1 MKKIL
6 ACIICLTLAF
16 GVTACG
22 KASDKD
28 SNGDTKI
35 ISDAKNK
42 QENSKSDTKKEV
54 SKKEVNKKE
63 VAGDAGKGKSSKSK
77 SKTNSNKSKTNSN
90 KIDVDLNNLNANVV
104 YSQVFLMM
112 TEPDKFIGKRIRMS
126 GQFNVYAAEEGNPSG
141 VTEYYA
147 IIIADAQACC
157 QQGIEFVWPGHTY
170 PEGFPEVKSNASV
183 TGIFEVYE
191 ENGKK
196 YCRLVAD
203 TVEPL

>member
-42 QENSKSDTKKEV
+42 QENSKSNTKKEV

-77 SKTNSNKSKTNSN
+77 SKTNSNK
-90 KIDVDLNNLNANVV
+90 IDVDLNNLNANVV
-104 YSQVFLMM
+104 YAQVFQMM

-126 GQFNVYAAEEGNPSG
+126 GQFNVYAAQEGNPSG

-196 YCRLVAD
+196 YCRLIAD

>member
-42 QENSKSDTKKEV
+42 QENSKSNTKKEV
-54 SKKEVNKKE
+54 SKKE

-77 SKTNSNKSKTNSN
+77 SKTSSN
-90 KIDVDLNNLNANVV
+90 KIDIDLNNLNANVV
-104 YSQVFLMM
+104 YAQVFQMM

-126 GQFNVYAAEEGNPSG
+126 GQFNVYAAQEGNPSG

-170 PEGFPEVKSNASV
+170 PDGFPEVKSNASV

-196 YCRLVAD
+196 YCRLIAD

>member
-54 SKKEVNKKE
+54 SKKEV
-63 VAGDAGKGKSSKSK
+63 AGDAGKGKSSKS
-77 SKTNSNKSKTNSN
+77 KSKTNSN

-104 YSQVFLMM
+104 YAQVFQMM

-170 PEGFPEVKSNASV
+170 PDGFPEVKSNASV

-196 YCRLVAD
+196 YCRLIAD
-203 TVEPL
+203 SVEQL

>member
-77 SKTNSNKSKTNSN
+77 SKTKGN

-126 GQFNVYAAEEGNPSG
+126 GQFNVYAAQEGNPSG

-183 TGIFEVYE
+183 TGIFDVYE

-196 YCRLVAD
+196 YCRLIAD
-203 TVEPL
+203 SVEQL

>member
-28 SNGDTKI
+28 SNGDSKI

-77 SKTNSNKSKTNSN
+77 SKTKGN

-170 PEGFPEVKSNASV
+170 PEGFPEVKSIASV

-203 TVEPL
+203 SVEQL

>member
-42 QENSKSDTKKEV
+42 QENSKSNTKKDV
-54 SKKEVNKKE
+54 SKKE

-196 YCRLVAD
+196 YCRLIAD

>member
-63 VAGDAGKGKSSKSK
+63 VAGDTGKGKSSKS
-77 SKTNSNKSKTNSN
+77 KSKTNSN

-126 GQFNVYAAEEGNPSG
+126 GQFNVYAAQEGNPSG

-203 TVEPL
+203 SVEQL

>member
-54 SKKEVNKKE
+54 NKKE
-63 VAGDAGKGKSSKSK
+63 VADNAGKGKSSKSK
-77 SKTNSNKSKTNSN
+77 SKTKGN

-126 GQFNVYAAEEGNPSG
+126 GQFNVYAAQEGNPSG

-170 PEGFPEVKSNASV
+170 PDCFPEVKSNASV

>member
-54 SKKEVNKKE
+54 SKKEV
-63 VAGDAGKGKSSKSK
+63 ADDAGKGKSSKS
-77 SKTNSNKSKTNSN
+77 KSKTNSN

-196 YCRLVAD
+196 YCRLIAD
-203 TVEPL
+203 SVEQL

>member
-54 SKKEVNKKE
+54 SKKEV
-63 VAGDAGKGKSSKSK
+63 AGDAGKDKSSKSK

>member
-54 SKKEVNKKE
+54 SKKEV
-63 VAGDAGKGKSSKSK
+63 AGDAGKGKSSKSK
-77 SKTNSNKSKTNSN
+77 SKTKGN

-104 YSQVFLMM
+104 YSQVYLMM

-126 GQFNVYAAEEGNPSG
+126 GQFNVYAAQEGNPSG

>member
-42 QENSKSDTKKEV
+42 QENSKSDTKKEA

-63 VAGDAGKGKSSKSK
+63 VADDAGKDKSSKSK
-77 SKTNSNKSKTNSN
+77 SKTKGN

-126 GQFNVYAAEEGNPSG
+126 GQFNVYAAQEGNPSG

-196 YCRLVAD
+196 YCRLIAD
-203 TVEPL
+203 SVEQL

>member
-6 ACIICLTLAF
+6 ICIICLTLAF

-54 SKKEVNKKE
+54 SKKEV
-63 VAGDAGKGKSSKSK
+63 AGDAGKGKSSKS
-77 SKTNSNKSKTNSN
+77 KSKTNSN

-126 GQFNVYAAEEGNPSG
+126 GQFNVYAAQEGNPSG

-170 PEGFPEVKSNASV
+170 PDGFPEVKSNASV

-203 TVEPL
+203 SVEQL

>member
-42 QENSKSDTKKEV
+42 QENSKSNTKKEV
-54 SKKEVNKKE
+54 SKKEVE
-63 VAGDAGKGKSSKSK
+63 GDAGKGKSSKS
-77 SKTNSNKSKTNSN
+77 KSKTNSN

-104 YSQVFLMM
+104 YAQVFQMM

-126 GQFNVYAAEEGNPSG
+126 GQFNVYAAQEGNPSG

-170 PEGFPEVKSNASV
+170 PDGFPEVKSNASV

>member
-1 MKKIL
+1 MKKFL

-42 QENSKSDTKKEV
+42 QENSKSNTKKEV
-54 SKKEVNKKE
+54 SKKE
-63 VAGDAGKGKSSKSK
+63 VAGDAGKGKSSKS
-77 SKTNSNKSKTNSN
+77 KSKTNSN

-126 GQFNVYAAEEGNPSG
+126 GQFNVYAAQEGNPSG

>member
-42 QENSKSDTKKEV
+42 QENSKSNTKKEV
-54 SKKEVNKKE
+54 SKKE
-63 VAGDAGKGKSSKSK
+63 VAGDAGKGKSSKTK
-77 SKTNSNKSKTNSN
+77 SKTSSN

-104 YSQVFLMM
+104 YAQVFQMM

-126 GQFNVYAAEEGNPSG
+126 GQFNVYAAQEGNPSG

-170 PEGFPEVKSNASV
+170 PDGFPEVKSNASV

>member
-54 SKKEVNKKE
+54 SKKEV
-63 VAGDAGKGKSSKSK
+63 AGDAGKGKSSKSK
-77 SKTNSNKSKTNSN
+77 SKTKSN
-90 KIDVDLNNLNANVV
+90 KIDIDLNNLNANVV

-126 GQFNVYAAEEGNPSG
+126 GQFNVYAAQEGNPSG

-170 PEGFPEVKSNASV
+170 PDGFPEVKSNASV

>member
-77 SKTNSNKSKTNSN
+77 SKTKSN

-104 YSQVFLMM
+104 YSQVYLMM

-126 GQFNVYAAEEGNPSG
+126 GQFNVYAAQEGNPSG

-203 TVEPL
+203 SVEQL

>member
-54 SKKEVNKKE
+54 SKKEV
-63 VAGDAGKGKSSKSK
+63 AGDAGKGKSSKSK
-77 SKTNSNKSKTNSN
+77 SKTNDN

-126 GQFNVYAAEEGNPSG
+126 GQFNVYAAQEGNPSG

>member
-63 VAGDAGKGKSSKSK
+63 VSDDAGKGKSSKSK
-77 SKTNSNKSKTNSN
+77 SKTKGN

-126 GQFNVYAAEEGNPSG
+126 GQFNVYAAQEGNPSG

-203 TVEPL
+203 ADEPL

>member
-42 QENSKSDTKKEV
+42 QENSKSNTKKEV
-54 SKKEVNKKE
+54 SKKE

-77 SKTNSNKSKTNSN
+77 SKTNSNK
-90 KIDVDLNNLNANVV
+90 IDVDLNNLNANVV
-104 YSQVFLMM
+104 YAQVFQMM

-126 GQFNVYAAEEGNPSG
+126 GQFNVYAAQEGNPSG

-170 PEGFPEVKSNASV
+170 PDGFPEVKSNASV

-203 TVEPL
+203 TVEQL

>member
-54 SKKEVNKKE
+54 SKKEV
-63 VAGDAGKGKSSKSK
+63 AGDAGKGKSSKSK
-77 SKTNSNKSKTNSN
+77 CKTNSN

-104 YSQVFLMM
+104 YAQVFQMM

-126 GQFNVYAAEEGNPSG
+126 GQFNVYAAQEGNPSG

-196 YCRLVAD
+196 YCRLIAD

>member
-77 SKTNSNKSKTNSN
+77 SKTKGN

-126 GQFNVYAAEEGNPSG
+126 GQFNVYAAQEGNPSG

-196 YCRLVAD
+196 YCRLIAD

>member
-6 ACIICLTLAF
+6 ICIICLTLAF

-54 SKKEVNKKE
+54 SKKEV
-63 VAGDAGKGKSSKSK
+63 ADDAGKGKSSKSK
-77 SKTNSNKSKTNSN
+77 SKTSSN

-104 YSQVFLMM
+104 YAQVFQMM

-126 GQFNVYAAEEGNPSG
+126 GQFNVYAAQEGNPSG

-170 PEGFPEVKSNASV
+170 PDGFPEVKSNASV

>member
-42 QENSKSDTKKEV
+42 QENSKSNTKKDV
-54 SKKEVNKKE
+54 SKKE

-77 SKTNSNKSKTNSN
+77 SKASSN

-104 YSQVFLMM
+104 YAQVFQMM

-170 PEGFPEVKSNASV
+170 PDGFPEVKSNASV

-196 YCRLVAD
+196 YCRLIAD

>member
-22 KASDKD
+22 KARDKD

-42 QENSKSDTKKEV
+42 QENSKSNTKKDV
-54 SKKEVNKKE
+54 SKKE

-77 SKTNSNKSKTNSN
+77 SKTNSNK
-90 KIDVDLNNLNANVV
+90 IDVDLNNLNANVV
-104 YSQVFLMM
+104 YAQVFQMM

-126 GQFNVYAAEEGNPSG
+126 GQFNVYAAQEGNPSG

-170 PEGFPEVKSNASV
+170 PDGFPEVKSNASV

-203 TVEPL
+203 SVEQL

>member
-54 SKKEVNKKE
+54 SKKEV
-63 VAGDAGKGKSSKSK
+63 AGDAGKGKSSKSK
-77 SKTNSNKSKTNSN
+77 SKTKSN

-104 YSQVFLMM
+104 YSQVYLMM

-126 GQFNVYAAEEGNPSG
+126 GQFNVYAAQEGNPSG

-196 YCRLVAD
+196 YCRLIAD
-203 TVEPL
+203 SVEQL

>member
-63 VAGDAGKGKSSKSK
+63 VAGDAGKGKS
-77 SKTNSNKSKTNSN
+77 KTKGN

-104 YSQVFLMM
+104 YSQVYLMM

-126 GQFNVYAAEEGNPSG
+126 GQFNVYAAQEGNPSG
-141 VTEYYA
+141 ATEYYA

>member
-22 KASDKD
+22 KASDKN

-77 SKTNSNKSKTNSN
+77 SKTKGN

-203 TVEPL
+203 SVEQL

>member
-42 QENSKSDTKKEV
+42 QENSKSNTKKEV
-54 SKKEVNKKE
+54 SKKEVS
-63 VAGDAGKGKSSKSK
+63 GDVGKGKSSKS
-77 SKTNSNKSKTNSN
+77 KSKTNSN

-170 PEGFPEVKSNASV
+170 PDGFPEVKSNASV

-203 TVEPL
+203 SVEQL

>member
-54 SKKEVNKKE
+54 SKKEV
-63 VAGDAGKGKSSKSK
+63 AGDAGKGKSSKTK
-77 SKTNSNKSKTNSN
+77 SKTKGN

-104 YSQVFLMM
+104 YSQVYLMM

-126 GQFNVYAAEEGNPSG
+126 GQFNVYAAQDGNPSG

-196 YCRLVAD
+196 YCRLIAD

>member
-54 SKKEVNKKE
+54 NKKE

-77 SKTNSNKSKTNSN
+77 SKTKGN

-126 GQFNVYAAEEGNPSG
+126 GQFNVYAAQEGNPSG

-196 YCRLVAD
+196 YCRLIAD
-203 TVEPL
+203 SVEQL

>member
-54 SKKEVNKKE
+54 NKKE
-63 VAGDAGKGKSSKSK
+63 VADNAGKGKSSKS
-77 SKTNSNKSKTNSN
+77 KSKTNSN

-126 GQFNVYAAEEGNPSG
+126 GQFNVYAAQEGNPSG

-196 YCRLVAD
+196 YCRLIAD
-203 TVEPL
+203 SVEPL

>member
-54 SKKEVNKKE
+54 NKKE

-77 SKTNSNKSKTNSN
+77 SKTKGN

-112 TEPDKFIGKRIRMS
+112 TEPDKFIGKRVRMS
-126 GQFNVYAAEEGNPSG
+126 GQFNVYAAQEGNPSG

>member
-42 QENSKSDTKKEV
+42 QENSKSNTKKDV
-54 SKKEVNKKE
+54 SKKE

-77 SKTNSNKSKTNSN
+77 SKASSN

-104 YSQVFLMM
+104 YAQVFQMM

-196 YCRLVAD
+196 YCRLIAD

>member
-63 VAGDAGKGKSSKSK
+63 VSGDAGKGKSSKSK
-77 SKTNSNKSKTNSN
+77 SKTKGN

-104 YSQVFLMM
+104 YSQVYLMM

-203 TVEPL
+203 SVEQL

>member
-42 QENSKSDTKKEV
+42 QENSKSDTKKDV
-54 SKKEVNKKE
+54 SKKE

-77 SKTNSNKSKTNSN
+77 SKTNSNK
-90 KIDVDLNNLNANVV
+90 IDVDLNNLNANVV
-104 YSQVFLMM
+104 YAQVFQMM

-126 GQFNVYAAEEGNPSG
+126 GQFNVYAAQEGNPSG

-196 YCRLVAD
+196 YCRLIAD

>member
-42 QENSKSDTKKEV
+42 QENSKSNTKKEV
-54 SKKEVNKKE
+54 SKKE

-77 SKTNSNKSKTNSN
+77 SKTKSN

>member
-42 QENSKSDTKKEV
+42 QENSKSNTKKEV
-54 SKKEVNKKE
+54 SKKE

-77 SKTNSNKSKTNSN
+77 SKTSSNRR
-90 KIDVDLNNLNANVV
+90 DVDLNNLNANVV

-126 GQFNVYAAEEGNPSG
+126 GQFNVYAAQEGNPSG

-170 PEGFPEVKSNASV
+170 PDGFPEVKSNASV

>member
-28 SNGDTKI
+28 SSGDTKI

-77 SKTNSNKSKTNSN
+77 SKTKGN

-104 YSQVFLMM
+104 YSQVYLMM

-126 GQFNVYAAEEGNPSG
+126 GQFNVYAAQEGNPSG

-203 TVEPL
+203 SVEQL